1 MMRDSVSYLPFR
13 RIGVFSRKLINLPYR
28 EGLLVDAQLAWLGP
42 RKYARTLGPVLVRL
56 GRVDALAAWGV
67 ARHTSESVRALAVRM
82 RLPYVCLEDGFL
94 RSVKPGL
101 TGEPGISLIADPVGI
116 YYDSTRPSLLERLIL
131 DSSEEDDDMLHR
143 AYKGI
148 QRLRSLRLSKYNQ
161 APDQLAPSVPAAGF
175 ALVVDQRQGDV
186 SVLRSGSSANVFKDM
201 LQYAIHKHG
210 AQRVVVKSH
219 PDSFIAGKEGYLVE
233 IARASGVQVVSEN
246 INPWSLLDQ
255 AGHVYTVSSQL
266 GFEALLAGLPVTCF
280 GMPFYAG
287 WGLTRDRLHCER
299 RCRALSLEHVF
310 AAAYL
315 RYTRYVN
322 PDNGCPTCFEV
333 AAERLAGMRDAE
345 LIKEHSFP

>member
-1 MMRDSVSYLPFR
+1 
-13 RIGVFSRKLINLPYR
+13 
-28 EGLLVDAQLAWLGP
+28 
-42 RKYARTLGPVLVRL
+42 
-56 GRVDALAAWGV
+56 
-67 ARHTSESVRALAVRM
+67 
-82 RLPYVCLEDGFL
+82 
-94 RSVKPGL
+94 
-101 TGEPGISLIADPVGI
+101 
-116 YYDSTRPSLLERLIL
+116 
-131 DSSEEDDDMLHR
+131 
-143 AYKGI
+143 
-148 QRLRSLRLSKYNQ
+148 
-161 APDQLAPSVPAAGF
+161 
-175 ALVVDQRQGDV
+175 VDQRQGDV

-233 IARASGVQVVSEN
+233 IARASGVEVISEN